1 MTARV
6 YLLVILACVL
16 QHVVQGCTTFVI
28 TGGATSDGSV
38 MAAHSADGGG
48 NTDPRLVRIPGNTY
62 AKGAKRKVYYS
73 PESYPRYVGDDPR
86 APSGA
91 VPQYLEQNCAEGE
104 KNCTPFVELGE
115 IPQVQA
121 TFSYYEAVYG
131 VMNEHQVGISESTCS
146 AVYAANGKHNGGKAL
161 LSVNALSQ
169 IAMERGTTAREAV
182 QIMGDLSQQYGF
194 YGASASFEGGGE
206 SLIVTDQ
213 TEGWV
218 FHILADP
225 TGESSIW
232 VGARVP
238 DGHAAVV
245 ANMYSV
251 RDVDLTD
258 TANFLG
264 RQDMWEIAEKEGL
277 WAAGDAKDWTAT
289 FSDGEYAHKY
299 YTGRRMW
306 GVFRLV
312 APDTPLQPLYDNLKE
327 DRPYPFS
334 VPVSVAKEDVTPEL
348 MFKVMRDYYNGTAF
362 SLGDPKPGGGPF
374 GTIDRFGGQEAG
386 DPVQVSGNWERS
398 IALYRTAESYIVQS
412 GGYKR
417 SLSSSNKSDSNNS
430 TSSAAADP
438 LGGVLWFGA
447 HSSSYTTYV
456 PVLSGGI
463 LDSPASLSYGWQ
475 GVYDLQ
481 SNFWASRALG
491 MLAQVKWR
499 YMMPSVRAMQHSL
512 EATSRQL
519 VQAIYD
525 KYDSNGATADADELS
540 SVQQLQDSNTAKAV
554 SSSMELFH
562 RLVFRWADG
571 FDNQWEE
578 VGTPERHFVSGTPG
592 YPGWW
597 LEEVSYSKGPGP
609 A

>member
-1 MTARV
+1 MKVGALILIV
-6 YLLVILACVL
+6 LACVL
-16 QHVVQGCTTFVI
+16 QQHVVQGCTTFVI
-28 TGGATSDGSV
+28 TAGATADGSV

-62 AKGAKRKVYYS
+62 AKGSMRK
-73 PESYPRYVGDDPR
+73 
-86 APSGA
+86 
-91 VPQYLEQNCAEGE
+91 GE
-104 KNCTPFVELGE
+104 KNCAPFVELGE
-115 IPQVQA
+115 VPQVES

-169 IAMERGTTAREAV
+169 IAMERASTAREAV
-182 QIMGDLSQQYGF
+182 QIMGDLSEEYGF

-206 SLIVTDQ
+206 SLIVTDSS
-213 TEGWV
+213 EGWV

-245 ANMYSV
+245 ANMFSV
-251 RDVDLTD
+251 RDVDLGD
-258 TANFLG
+258 TRNFLG
-264 RQDMWEIAEKEGL
+264 RQDMWAISEKEGL
-277 WAAGDAKDWTAT
+277 WQPGTPKDWTAT

-299 YTGRRMW
+299 YSGRRMW

-312 APDTPLQPLYDNLKE
+312 APATTLQPLYDNLKE

-334 VPVSVAKEDVTPEL
+334 VPVSVRQADVTPDL
-348 MFKVMRDYYNGTAF
+348 MFAVMRDYYNGTAF

-374 GTIDRFGGQEAG
+374 GTIDRFGGQEVG

-398 IALYRTAESYIVQS
+398 IALYRTAESYIVH
-412 GGYKR
+412 
-417 SLSSSNKSDSNNS
+417 NS
-430 TSSAAADP
+430 TDP
-438 LGGVLWFGA
+438 LGGVVWFGA

-456 PVLSGGI
+456 PVLSGG
-463 LDSPASLSYGWQ
+463 LLNSPAGLADGWQ
-475 GVYDLQ
+475 GKYDLQ
-481 SNFWASRALG
+481 TNFWASRSLG
-491 MLAQVKWR
+491 MLAQAKWK
-499 YMMPSVRAMQHSL
+499 YMMPSVRAMQHML
-512 EATSRQL
+512 EGKSQQM
-519 VQAIYD
+519 VQAMYDAYD
-525 KYDSNGATADADELS
+525 KSAAASSTVADALNG
-540 SVQQLQDSNTAKAV
+540 VQEAMDANIAQAV
-554 SSSMELFH
+554 SDSMELFH
-562 RLVFRWADG
+562 NLVFRWADM
-571 FDNQWEE
+571 
-578 VGTPERHFVSGTPG
+578 HFSSGSPG

-597 LEEVSYSKGPGP
+597 LEEVDFSKGPGP